1 MVKKPLALKEAY
13 MSEVRTRF
21 SPSPTG
27 ALHLGGAHTAL
38 FNWLIARHFQG
49 TFILRIEDTDQER
62 SQEKFVTEILDAL
75 TWLGL
80 DWDEGPHRQMER
92 LSIYQDYIQRLLAS
106 GAAYYCNCPPQ
117 DAQARQAALARGEKP
132 RYDGRCRD
140 RSLPAGPD
148 TAVRFK
154 TRTTGLTHWDD
165 QIKGPIAFENQELD
179 DLVLQRA
186 DAIPTYNFAVVVD
199 DITMGVTHVIRGED
213 HIPNTP
219 RQLLIY
225 ESLGVTPPLFAHMP
239 LMLGK
244 DRAKLSKRHGALS
257 AMAYRE
263 QGFLPQS
270 LVNYLARLGWSHGD
284 QEIFSR
290 PELIDFFNL
299 DHVTKSPGVFDEEKL
314 LWLNSHYIKEM
325 PAPELARE
333 LTPFLAAH
341 GITNPDP
348 DYLARVV
355 PTLSARCKTLV
366 EMAQAARFFFLD
378 PRPYDEKAAQQFL
391 NPTAAPI
398 LKEITA
404 RLAALPE
411 ATEAALNQ
419 MFADLAQATGL
430 KMVNLAQPVR
440 VALTGKTASPGL
452 YEIIHI
458 LGREEAL
465 RRIHHGIEFAAQRG
479 VPLTIKQ

>member
-1 MVKKPLALKEAY
+1 

-62 SQEKFVTEILDAL
+62 SQEKFVTEIIEAMS
-75 TWLGL
+75 WLGL
-80 DWDEGPHRQMER
+80 DWDEGPYRQSER
-92 LSIYQDYIQRLLAS
+92 LPIYQDYINRLLTS
-106 GAAYYCNCPPQ
+106 SAAYCCNCPPQ
-117 DAQARQAALARGEKP
+117 DLDARRQAALARGEKP
-132 RYDGRCRD
+132 KYDGRCRELN
-140 RSLPAGPD
+140 LPAGPD

-154 TRTTGLTHWDD
+154 TRHTGVTHWDD
-165 QIKGPIAFENQELD
+165 QIKGPIAFDNQELD

-186 DAIPTYNFAVVVD
+186 DGIPTYNFAVVVD
-199 DITMGVTHVIRGED
+199 DITMAVTHVIRGED

-225 ESLGVTPPLFAHMP
+225 EALGVTPPRFGHMP

-244 DRAKLSKRHGALS
+244 DRAKLSKRHGALP
-257 AMAYRE
+257 AMAYRD

-290 PELIDFFNL
+290 EQLIEFFGL
-299 DHVTKSPGVFDEEKL
+299 DHVTKSPGVFDQEKL
-314 LWLNSHYIKEM
+314 LWLNSHYLKEL

-333 LTPFLAAH
+333 LTPFLAAQ
-341 GITNPDP
+341 GITDP
-348 DYLARVV
+348 DQAYLARVV

-366 EMAQAARFFFLD
+366 EMAAAARFYFLD
-378 PRPYDEKAAQQFL
+378 PRPYEEKAAAKFL
-391 NPTAAPI
+391 TPATAPT
-398 LKEITA
+398 LKEIAA
-404 RLAALPE
+404 RLTSLPDLSEE
-411 ATEAALNQ
+411 AVNRLFT
-419 MFADLAQATGL
+419 DLAQTTGQ

-440 VALTGKTASPGL
+440 VALTGTTASPGL

-465 RRIHHGIEFAAQRG
+465 RRINAGIEYA
-479 VPLTIKQ
+479 KQGKPPEQ

>member
-1 MVKKPLALKEAY
+1 

-38 FNWLIARHFQG
+38 FNWLIARHYQG

-62 SQEKFVTEILDAL
+62 SQEKFATEILAAM

-80 DWDEGPHRQMER
+80 DWDEGPYRQSER
-92 LSIYQDYIQRLLAS
+92 LPIYRDYINRLLEK
-106 GAAYYCNCPPQ
+106 GAAYYCNCPPRELE
-117 DAQARQAALARGEKP
+117 ARRQALLARGEKP
-132 RYDGRCRD
+132 RYDGRCRELN
-140 RSLPAGPD
+140 LPAGPD

-154 TRTTGLTHWDD
+154 TRGSGVTHWDD

-186 DAIPTYNFAVVVD
+186 DGIPTYNFAVVVD
-199 DITMGVTHVIRGED
+199 DITMAVTHVIRGED

-225 ESLGVTPPLFAHMP
+225 EALGVTPPLFAHMP

-257 AMAYRE
+257 AMAYRD

-290 PELIDFFNL
+290 PELIDFFAL
-299 DHVTKSPGVFDEEKL
+299 DHVTKAPGVYDEEKL
-314 LWLNSHYIKEM
+314 LWLNSHYLKEL

-333 LTPFLAAH
+333 LTPFLAAQ
-341 GITNPDP
+341 GITDP
-348 DYLARVV
+348 DQDFLSRVV

-366 EMAQAARFFFLD
+366 EMAAAARFYFLD
-378 PRPYDEKAAQQFL
+378 PRPYEDKAAQKFL
-391 NPTAAPI
+391 TPAAVPN
-398 LKEITA
+398 LKEIAA
-404 RLAALPE
+404 RLAGLPDP
-411 ATEAALNQ
+411 TEAALNEL
-419 MFADLAQATGL
+419 FTDLSQATGL

-465 RRIHHGIEFAAQRG
+465 KRINLGIEFAEQGAA
-479 VPLTIKQ
+479 

>member
-1 MVKKPLALKEAY
+1 

-49 TFILRIEDTDQER
+49 TFILRIEDTDRER

-92 LSIYQDYIQRLLAS
+92 LPIYQDYIQRLLAG

-132 RYDGRCRD
+132 RYDGRCRELN
-140 RSLPAGPD
+140 LPAGPD

-186 DAIPTYNFAVVVD
+186 DGIPTYNFAVVVD

-225 ESLGVTPPLFAHMP
+225 EALGVAPPLFAHMP

-257 AMAYRE
+257 AMAYRD
-263 QGFLPQS
+263 QGFLPHA

-284 QEIFSR
+284 QELFSR
-290 PELIDFFNL
+290 AELIDFFTLNQ
-299 DHVTKSPGVFDEEKL
+299 VTKAPGVFDEEKL

-333 LTPFLAAH
+333 LTPFLAAQ
-341 GITNPDP
+341 GITDPDP

-366 EMAQAARFFFLD
+366 EMAAAARFYFLD
-378 PRPYDEKAAQQFL
+378 PRPYDEKAARKFL
-391 NPTAAPI
+391 TPAAAPNM
-398 LKEITA
+398 KEIA
-404 RLAALPE
+404 SRLAALPE

-419 MFADLAQATGL
+419 MFTDLVQATGL
-430 KMVNLAQPVR
+430 KMLNLAQPVR

-465 RRIHHGIEFAAQRG
+465 RRINHGIAFAAQG
-479 VPLTIKQ
+479 HPPD

>member
-1 MVKKPLALKEAY
+1 MVKRPLALKEGNVA
-13 MSEVRTRF
+13 ELRTRF

-38 FNWLIARHFQG
+38 FNWLIARHYQG

-62 SQEKFVTEILDAL
+62 SQEKFVTEILEAL

-80 DWDEGPHRQMER
+80 DWDEGPYRQMER
-92 LSIYQDYIQRLLAS
+92 LPIYQDYINRLLAS

-117 DAQARQAALARGEKP
+117 DAKARQAALARGEKP
-132 RYDGRCRD
+132 KYDGRCRELN
-140 RSLPAGPD
+140 LPAGPD

-154 TRTTGLTHWDD
+154 THYTGVTHWDD
-165 QIKGPIAFENQELD
+165 QIKGPIAFENLELD

-186 DAIPTYNFAVVVD
+186 DGIPTYNFAVVVD
-199 DITMGVTHVIRGED
+199 DITMAVTHVIRGED

-225 ESLGVTPPLFAHMP
+225 EALGIAPPLFAHMP

-257 AMAYRE
+257 AMAYRD

-290 PELIDFFNL
+290 EELIQYFTL
-299 DHVTKSPGVFDEEKL
+299 KQVTKSPGVYDEEKL
-314 LWLNSHYIKEM
+314 LWLNGHYIKEM

-333 LTPFLAAH
+333 LTPFLAAQ
-341 GITNPDP
+341 GITDP
-348 DYLARVV
+348 DQAYLARVV

-366 EMAQAARFFFLD
+366 EMAAAARFYF
-378 PRPYDEKAAQQFL
+378 RPPLKYEAKAA
-391 NPTAAPI
+391 
-398 LKEITA
+398 LKYLTPATLPNLKKVEE
-404 RLAALPE
+404 RLKILPE
-411 ATEAALNQ
+411 TSEEALTLL
-419 MFADLAQATGL
+419 FTDLARETGQ

-440 VALTGKTASPGL
+440 VALTGTMASPGL
-452 YEIIHI
+452 YEIISI
-458 LGREEAL
+458 LDREETVQ
-465 RRIHHGIEFAAQRG
+465 RIATA
-479 VPLTIKQ
+479 IKYAEQGKSSE

>member
-1 MVKKPLALKEAY
+1 

-38 FNWLIARHFQG
+38 FNWLIARHYQG
-49 TFILRIEDTDQER
+49 TFILRIEDTDRER
-62 SQEKFVTEILDAL
+62 SQEKFVTEILEAM

-80 DWDEGPHRQMER
+80 DWDEGPYYQMER
-92 LSIYQDYIQRLLAS
+92 QGLYQEYINRLLAS

-117 DAQARQAALARGEKP
+117 DAKARQAAMARGEKP
-132 RYDGRCRD
+132 KYDGHCRELN
-140 RSLPAGPD
+140 LPAGPD

-154 TRTTGLTHWDD
+154 TRTSGVTHWDD

-179 DLVLQRA
+179 DLVLRRA
-186 DAIPTYNFAVVVD
+186 DGIPTYNFAVVVD
-199 DITMGVTHVIRGED
+199 DITMAVTHVIRGED

-225 ESLGVTPPLFAHMP
+225 EALNVTPPKFAHMP

-244 DRAKLSKRHGALS
+244 DRAKLSKRHGALP
-257 AMAYRE
+257 ALAYRE
-263 QGFLPQS
+263 QGFLAQS

-290 PELIDFFNL
+290 QELVEFFTL
-299 DHVTKSPGVFDEEKL
+299 DHVTKSPGIFDEEKL
-314 LWLNSHYIKEM
+314 LWLNSHYLKEM
-325 PAPELARE
+325 PAAELARE
-333 LTPFLAAH
+333 LTPFLATQ
-341 GITNPDP
+341 GITEPDQ
-348 DYLARVV
+348 DYLAKVV
-355 PTLSARCKTLV
+355 PTLSARSKTLV
-366 EMAQAARFFFLD
+366 EMAAAARFYFLD
-378 PRPYDEKAAQQFL
+378 PRPYEEKAAKKFL
-391 NPTAAPI
+391 SPTAVPV
-398 LKEITA
+398 LQEIKA
-404 RLAALPE
+404 RLAKLPDPSEEALSR
-411 ATEAALNQ
+411 
-419 MFADLAQATGL
+419 MFTDLAETTGQ
-430 KMVNLAQPVR
+430 KMTNLAQPVR

-465 RRIHHGIEFAAQRG
+465 RRIQHALEFAAEAG
-479 VPLTIKQ
+479 A

>member
-1 MVKKPLALKEAY
+1 

-62 SQEKFVTEILDAL
+62 SQEKFVTEIIEAMS
-75 TWLGL
+75 WLGL
-80 DWDEGPHRQMER
+80 DWDEGPYRQSER
-92 LSIYQDYIQRLLAS
+92 LPIYQDYINRLLTS
-106 GAAYYCNCPPQ
+106 GAAYCCNCPPQ
-117 DAQARQAALARGEKP
+117 DLDARRQAALARGEKP
-132 RYDGRCRD
+132 KYDGRCRELN
-140 RSLPAGPD
+140 LPPGPD

-154 TRTTGLTHWDD
+154 TRHTGVTHWDD
-165 QIKGPIAFENQELD
+165 QIKGPIAFDNQELD

-186 DAIPTYNFAVVVD
+186 DGISTYNFAVVVD
-199 DITMGVTHVIRGED
+199 DITMAVTHVIRGED

-225 ESLGVTPPLFAHMP
+225 EALGVTPPRFGHMP

-244 DRAKLSKRHGALS
+244 DRAKLSKRHGALP
-257 AMAYRE
+257 AMAYRD

-290 PELIDFFNL
+290 EQLIEFFGL
-299 DHVTKSPGVFDEEKL
+299 DHVTKSPGVFDQEKL
-314 LWLNSHYIKEM
+314 LWLNSHYLKEL

-333 LTPFLAAH
+333 LTPFLAAQ
-341 GITNPDP
+341 GITDP
-348 DYLARVV
+348 DQAYLARVV

-366 EMAQAARFFFLD
+366 EMAAAARFYFLD
-378 PRPYDEKAAQQFL
+378 PRPYEEKAAVKFL
-391 NPTAAPI
+391 TPATAPT
-398 LKEITA
+398 LKEIAA
-404 RLAALPE
+404 RLASLPDLSEE
-411 ATEAALNQ
+411 AVNRLFT
-419 MFADLAQATGL
+419 DLAQTTGQ

-440 VALTGKTASPGL
+440 VALTGTTASPGL

-465 RRIHHGIEFAAQRG
+465 RRINKGIEYAEQG
-479 VPLTIKQ
+479 KPPEQ

>member
-1 MVKKPLALKEAY
+1 

-38 FNWLIARHFQG
+38 FNWLIARHYQG

-62 SQEKFVTEILDAL
+62 SQEKFVTEILAAM

-80 DWDEGPHRQMER
+80 DWDEGPYRQSER
-92 LSIYQDYIQRLLAS
+92 LPIYRDYINRLLEQ

-117 DAQARQAALARGEKP
+117 ELEARRQALLARGEKP
-132 RYDGRCRD
+132 RYDGRCRELN
-140 RSLPAGPD
+140 LPAGPD

-154 TRTTGLTHWDD
+154 TRGSGVTHWDD

-186 DAIPTYNFAVVVD
+186 DGIPTYNFAVVVD
-199 DITMGVTHVIRGED
+199 DITMAVTHVIRGED

-225 ESLGVTPPLFAHMP
+225 EALGITPPLFAHMP

-257 AMAYRE
+257 AMAYRD

-290 PELIDFFNL
+290 PELIEFFAL
-299 DHVTKSPGVFDEEKL
+299 DHVTKAPGVYDEEKL
-314 LWLNSHYIKEM
+314 LWLNSHYIKEL

-333 LTPFLAAH
+333 LTPFLAAQ
-341 GITNPDP
+341 GITDP
-348 DYLARVV
+348 DQDFLTRVV

-366 EMAQAARFFFLD
+366 EMAAAARFYFLD
-378 PRPYDEKAAQQFL
+378 PRPYEDKAAQKFL
-391 NPTAAPI
+391 TPAAVPT
-398 LKEITA
+398 LKEIAA
-404 RLAALPE
+404 RLAGLPDPSE
-411 ATEAALNQ
+411 EALNQ
-419 MFADLAQATGL
+419 LFTDLALATGL

-465 RRIHHGIEFAAQRG
+465 KRINLGIEFAEQGAA
-479 VPLTIKQ
+479 